1 MDWQATITDWLDT
14 AWVRS
19 SLLAFALVCL
29 AVVAWRGDRRRM
41 TRSDADAVG
50 WMPWRDI
57 AFWSAFAA
65 FLVAVFGVYF
75 V

>member
-1 MDWQATITDWLDT
+1 ML
-14 AWVRS
+14 S
-19 SLLAFALVCL
+19 FALVCL

-57 AFWSAFAA
+57 AFWAGFLA
-65 FLVAVFGVYF
+65 FLTAVFGPYF

>member
-1 MDWQATITDWLDT
+1 MDWQATITAWLDL
-14 AWVRS
+14 AWVRAE
-19 SLLAFALVCL
+19 LLAFALVCL

-50 WMPWRDI
+50 LMPWRDI
-57 AFWSAFAA
+57 AFWAGFAA
-65 FLVAVFGVYF
+65 FMAAVFGPYF

>member
-1 MDWQATITDWLDT
+1 MDWQATISEWLDL
-14 AWVRS
+14 AWVRAD
-19 SLLAFALVCL
+19 LLAFGLVCL

-41 TRSDADAVG
+41 TRSNADAVG

-57 AFWSAFAA
+57 AFWAGFLA
-65 FLVAVFGVYF
+65 FLTAVFGPYF

>member
-1 MDWQATITDWLDT
+1 MDWQASIAEWLDE

-19 SLLAFALVCL
+19 ALLAFALACL

-65 FLVAVFGVYF
+65 FLMAVFGRYF

>member
-1 MDWQATITDWLDT
+1 MDWQATISDWLDL

-19 SLLAFALVCL
+19 ALLAFALVCL

-41 TRSDADAVG
+41 RRSDADAVG
-50 WMPWRDI
+50 LMPWRDI

>member
-1 MDWQATITDWLDT
+1 MDWQASIAEWLDE

-19 SLLAFALVCL
+19 ALLAFALACL
-29 AVVAWRGDRRRM
+29 AAVAWRGDRRRM

-65 FLVAVFGVYF
+65 FLMAVFGRYF